1 VSNTVKRFSQMTA
14 MAVILGGILLPAG
27 AASEADHQI
36 RKVWP
41 AHQRSGA
48 GAERESSIV
57 SPNGDFSIHFSVKD
71 TDQIKG
77 GMFWKVDHKG
87 KTVMEDSQLGFTLQ
101 DAPSLEAGF
110 EIIGIEQT
118 EHDSTWE
125 PVCGEQAEIR
135 DHYNQLQVTVEDHQS
150 PPRRLILT
158 FRAYDEGAAVQVTF
172 PKQEAFTE
180 LTIQSEQTQFRFA
193 GDHLAWTTRHA
204 QGKYETRPLSSLNP
218 KDEYERPF
226 VMKTEDG
233 GYLAILE
240 AGLLD
245 YARMRIGLDKRVP
258 HAVVSRLRGS
268 ATITTPYSTPWRV
281 VMAASSPGK
290 LLQRN
295 YLLLNLSPP
304 CKLADASWIKPGKQ
318 MRDVTISTAG
328 SKAIVDSADKLG
340 LDYLEID
347 AGWYGDERD
356 DASDAT
362 TVTPNRS
369 SGPFDLPKVLRYA
382 KSKGIG
388 VILYVNRRQLERQLD
403 ELLPLYQEWGVAGLK
418 FGFVQV
424 GSQEWTTW
432 LHDSVRK
439 CADYG
444 MVVDAHDE
452 YRMTGIERTF
462 PNFLTCEGIRG
473 NEAGPT
479 PKEDLDTAF
488 LRSLCG
494 PADFTMCWHSPTLKM
509 SWPHQMAASVVY
521 YSPLQTLYWY
531 DQPKMF
537 TRAEPYL
544 AFFRA
549 LPTVWDQKEVI
560 QGEIGQY
567 ITLARRK
574 GDSWFVGTMNAVK
587 RRQADISLSF
597 LTPGKKYTA
606 TIYSDT
612 DPEGA
617 TNPKSLSI
625 QTMEVSSETV
635 VHADMA
641 NNGGQTIHII
651 PMAE

>member
-1 VSNTVKRFSQMTA
+1 MTA

-57 SPNGDFSIHFSVKD
+57 SPNGDFSINFSVKD
-71 TDQIKG
+71 TNRVKG
-77 GMFWKVDHKG
+77 GMFWKVDYKG

-110 EIIGIEQT
+110 EIIWIEQT

-150 PPRRLILT
+150 PPRRMILT

-204 QGKYETRPLSSLNP
+204 QGKYEKRPLSSLNP
-218 KDEYERPF
+218 KHEYERPF

-258 HAVVSRLRGS
+258 HAVVSRLSGS

-328 SKAIVDSADKLG
+328 SKAIVDFADKLG

-347 AGWYGDERD
+347 AGWYGVDFFLDPGDLEWLVRYANYISFASARSAQDWARMKPWERYCAARNEMCKTWPLSAVSVTESDIDEREGRAALQVQTTDGVRTVEFVKIDGMWKIKGFFGSRQMYESEVLIAAIEKQLPQEYHVRNVSGD
-356 DASDAT
+356 DEFYD
-362 TVTPNRS
+362 
-369 SGPFDLPKVLRYA
+369 
-382 KSKGIG
+382 
-388 VILYVNRRQLERQLD
+388 D
-403 ELLPLYQEWGVAGLK
+403 EE
-418 FGFVQV
+418 
-424 GSQEWTTW
+424 
-432 LHDSVRK
+432 
-439 CADYG
+439 
-444 MVVDAHDE
+444 E
-452 YRMTGIERTF
+452 Y
-462 PNFLTCEGIRG
+462 
-473 NEAGPT
+473 
-479 PKEDLDTAF
+479 
-488 LRSLCG
+488 
-494 PADFTMCWHSPTLKM
+494 
-509 SWPHQMAASVVY
+509 
-521 YSPLQTLYWY
+521 
-531 DQPKMF
+531 
-537 TRAEPYL
+537 
-544 AFFRA
+544 
-549 LPTVWDQKEVI
+549 
-560 QGEIGQY
+560 
-567 ITLARRK
+567 
-574 GDSWFVGTMNAVK
+574 
-587 RRQADISLSF
+587 
-597 LTPGKKYTA
+597 
-606 TIYSDT
+606 
-612 DPEGA
+612 
-617 TNPKSLSI
+617 
-625 QTMEVSSETV
+625 
-635 VHADMA
+635 
-641 NNGGQTIHII
+641 
-651 PMAE
+651 